1 MKKEFDTLVQTL
13 TFFEG
18 VTVFDS
24 LYDPVETY
32 ITFQCTN
39 QKNLTTLINQVN
51 EIKDTHHCRLLSFPN
66 YDIPNDP
73 TYQIVFRGSEE
84 IIANAIVIL
93 LRFLKGIVETGS
105 TEKIKQQEL
114 GLPDLSLTTIRQMA
128 LELKKRENLCFA
140 IVWIEDNER
149 DNIAIEGS
157 GNPTQLVGLL
167 SRGLHMTIEWADKN
181 IKFHK
186 PKED

>member
-1 MKKEFDTLVQTL
+1 MKEFDSLTQTISS
-13 TFFEG
+13 FHG

-32 ITFQCTN
+32 ITFQCTVSESFKTISS
-39 QKNLTTLINQVN
+39 QIQ
-51 EIKDTHHCRLLSFPN
+51 EIKETHQCQLLTFPN
-66 YDIPNDP
+66 YENPNDP
-73 TYQIVFRGSEE
+73 TYQIVFKGTEE
-84 IIANAIVIL
+84 IVFKAIIVLQRL
-93 LRFLKGIVETGS
+93 LRGIVETGS
-105 TEKIKQQEL
+105 IEKAKQQEL

-128 LELKKRENLCFA
+128 LELKKRDNLCFA

-181 IKFHK
+181 IKFNK
-186 PKED
+186 PKDD